1 MAIFN
6 NILETIGNTPL
17 IRLQKLAPKGVNVF
31 VKVEAFN
38 PMGSVKDRMA
48 RAVIEAAERSGA
60 LRPGQTVIEATSGN
74 TGIGLA
80 MVCAQKG
87 YPLVV
92 TMSENFSIE
101 RRKLLRYLGAQVVL
115 TPAAEKGTGMLR
127 KAEELALKHG
137 YFLCRQFDNQINADI
152 HTQTTAPEI
161 LRDLAGEKL
170 DYFVCGFGTGGTL
183 QGTARGLKQAD
194 QSIRIAVAEPDNSQI
209 LGSGIPQDRHSDGAI
224 AASHPNF
231 RPHPMQGLSPDFISS
246 LAETALNLELVDQ
259 TVPVSG
265 QAALDNAK
273 ALAQQEG
280 IFAGISSG
288 AILTAALE
296 LAQQAKPG
304 ANIVCLLPDTG
315 ERYLSTPLFEN
326 ISEEMTASELALS
339 ASTPGYQFATPTQVS
354 APGETKKTISPAP
367 NTDASHSDIDDEADQ
382 FVSQQIQ
389 TQSVVMFALEWCEF
403 CWAVRKLF
411 KALNIHYTSIDIDSV
426 QYQHQQFGGK
436 IRKVLTNK
444 YQLPTIP
451 QIFIGGHCIGGAS
464 DIFDALVNGS
474 LFTLLEQ
481 ASVDYEKEKSID
493 PASMLPNWIHPRKS
507 A

>member
-6 NILETIGNTPL
+6 SILDTIGNTPM
-17 IRLQKLAPKGVNVF
+17 IRLQKLAPQGVNVF

-48 RAVIEAAERSGA
+48 RAVIEAAERSGE
-60 LRPGQTVIEATSGN
+60 LQPGQTVIEATSGN

-101 RRKLLRYLGAQVVL
+101 RRKLLRYLGAEVVL

-127 KAEELALKHG
+127 KAEELAQQHG

-152 HTQTTAPEI
+152 HTQTTAQEI

-183 QGTARGLKQAD
+183 QGTARGLKLAD
-194 QSIRIAVAEPDNSQI
+194 SAIQIAVAEPDNSQLI
-209 LGSGIPQDRHSDGAI
+209 GSGIPQSRHSNGSI
-224 AASHPNF
+224 EASHPNF
-231 RPHPMQGLSPDFISS
+231 RPHPMQGLSPDFIPS
-246 LAETALNLELVDQ
+246 LAETAINLALVDQ

-265 QAALDNAK
+265 QASLDNAK

-280 IFAGISSG
+280 IFVGISSG

-296 LAQQAKPG
+296 LAQKAKPG
-304 ANIVCLLPDTG
+304 SNIVCLLPDTG
-315 ERYLSTPLFEN
+315 ERYLSTPLFAD
-326 ISEEMTASELALS
+326 ISEEMTLSEMALS
-339 ASTPGYQFATPTQVS
+339 TSTPGYQFAVPTEVNPQTSSVKKAS
-354 APGETKKTISPAP
+354 NTKSTAV
-367 NTDASHSDIDDEADQ
+367 TDLIDEEADQ
-382 FVSQQIQ
+382 FVSQQIN
-389 TQSVVMFALEWCEF
+389 TQPVVMFALEWCEF

-411 KALNIHYTSIDIDSV
+411 KALNISYTSIDIDSV
-426 QYQHQQFGGK
+426 QYQANQFGGK
-436 IRKVLTNK
+436 IRKVLTDK

-464 DIFDALVNGS
+464 DLFNALVDGS

-481 ASVDYEKEKSID
+481 TSVGYEKDKNID